1 VTGRTDPIDWT
12 DDFDNSSYV
21 PGSEALDDLWS
32 ARAAEWRDLLGA
44 RAETGIPYGNVART
58 RFDLFHPEGS
68 PQGLVV
74 FVHGGYWQ
82 WMDRSYFSHL
92 AEGARTRGWAVA
104 MPSYTLAPEARVSRI
119 VAEVAAA
126 IAAAAERIAGPVRL
140 AGHSAGGHLVARMA
154 CDRAPLPDAVSRR
167 IERVM
172 SISGIH
178 DLRPLLLSEMN
189 DVLKLDRTEAE
200 AESPARLSPRRD
212 IAIHAVVGA
221 KERPELMRQTRLLAE
236 SWGRAGAKVSDAYL
250 PGEDHFS
257 IVEALAEPQ
266 SGLVEWL
273 LG

>member
-1 VTGRTDPIDWT
+1 MARPSRGPGRDRH
-12 DDFDNSSYV
+12 S
-21 PGSEALDDLWS
+21 LWH
-32 ARAAEWRDLLGA
+32 
-44 RAETGIPYGNVART
+44 VART
-58 RFDLFHPEGS
+58 RFDLFYPEGS

-189 DVLKLDRTEAE
+189 DVLKLDRPRRRRKAPR
-200 AESPARLSPRRD
+200 ASPR
-212 IAIHAVVGA
+212 
-221 KERPELMRQTRLLAE
+221 
-236 SWGRAGAKVSDAYL
+236 AGTSRSTPLSARRNV
-250 PGEDHFS
+250 PN
-257 IVEALAEPQ
+257 
-266 SGLVEWL
+266 
-273 LG
+273 